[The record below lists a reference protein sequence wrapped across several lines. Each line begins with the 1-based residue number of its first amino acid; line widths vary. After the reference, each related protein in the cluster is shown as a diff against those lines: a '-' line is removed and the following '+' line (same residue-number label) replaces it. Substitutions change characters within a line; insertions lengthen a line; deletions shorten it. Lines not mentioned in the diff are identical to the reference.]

1 MRINKIINR
10 RIRERLGHVD
20 FAGDVNAVVAANVN
34 EPSSTTSVSS
44 RQTVVQRT
52 GARRGNEREAHR
64 AEELPDRQAMS
75 TITPGI
81 ERPVPLDGI
90 PIDPNPDSA

>member
-1 MRINKIINR
+1 MRIKKIINR
-10 RIRERLGHVD
+10 RIRERLGNVD

-52 GARRGNEREAHR
+52 GT
-64 AEELPDRQAMS
+64 RQANKREETS
-75 TITPGI
+75 ALQTGNDQSI
-81 ERPVPLDGI
+81 PVD
-90 PIDPNPDSA
+90 PDSA

>member
-1 MRINKIINR
+1 MRIKKIINR
-10 RIRERLGHVD
+10 RIRERLGNVD

-52 GARRGNEREAHR
+52 GARRGNEREETSA
-64 AEELPDRQAMS
+64 PQTGNTDQ
-75 TITPGI
+75 
-81 ERPVPLDGI
+81 
-90 PIDPNPDSA
+90 PN

>member
-1 MRINKIINR
+1 MRLNKIINR
-10 RIRERLGHVD
+10 RIRERLGNVD

-52 GARRGNEREAHR
+52 GAKRGHRREETSAPQTGNT
-64 AEELPDRQAMS
+64 DQ
-75 TITPGI
+75 
-81 ERPVPLDGI
+81 
-90 PIDPNPDSA
+90 PN

>member
-1 MRINKIINR
+1 VRIKKIINR
-10 RIRERLGHVD
+10 RIRERLGDVD

-52 GARRGNEREAHR
+52 GARRGNKREETSA
-64 AEELPDRQAMS
+64 PQTGNTDQ
-75 TITPGI
+75 
-81 ERPVPLDGI
+81 
-90 PIDPNPDSA
+90 PN

>member
-10 RIRERLGHVD
+10 RIRERLGNVD
-20 FAGDVNAVVAANVN
+20 LAGDVNAVVAANVN

-52 GARRGNEREAHR
+52 GARRASQREETSAPHTGNT
-64 AEELPDRQAMS
+64 DQS
-75 TITPGI
+75 
-81 ERPVPLDGI
+81 
-90 PIDPNPDSA
+90 N

>member
-1 MRINKIINR
+1 MRISKIINR
-10 RIRERLGHVD
+10 RIRERLGNVD

-52 GARRGNEREAHR
+52 GV
-64 AEELPDRQAMS
+64 RQANKREGRS
-75 TITPGI
+75 ASQTANDQSI
-81 ERPVPLDGI
+81 PV
-90 PIDPNPDSA
+90 DPDPDSA

>member
-1 MRINKIINR
+1 MRIKKIINR
-10 RIRERLGHVD
+10 RIRERLGNVD

-52 GARRGNEREAHR
+52 GARRGNKREETSA
-64 AEELPDRQAMS
+64 PQTGS
-75 TITPGI
+75 T
-81 ERPVPLDGI
+81 DQ
-90 PIDPNPDSA
+90 PN

>member
-1 MRINKIINR
+1 MRIKKIINR
-10 RIRERLGHVD
+10 RIRERLGNVD

-52 GARRGNEREAHR
+52 GARRGNKRE
-64 AEELPDRQAMS
+64 ETS
-75 TITPGI
+75 TPQTGNT
-81 ERPVPLDGI
+81 DQ
-90 PIDPNPDSA
+90 PN